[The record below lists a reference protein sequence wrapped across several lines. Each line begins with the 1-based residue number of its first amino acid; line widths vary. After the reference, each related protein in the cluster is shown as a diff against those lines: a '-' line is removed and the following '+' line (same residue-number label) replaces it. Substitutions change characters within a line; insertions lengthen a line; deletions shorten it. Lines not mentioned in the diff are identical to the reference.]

1 MGHRPNQARAAQRVS
16 AGRLRGFARFLAAA
30 AFLGLALA
38 ALTVPVPSGAAA
50 AQAGKFFFHDGD
62 SPIVFLGDSITEQRM
77 YTTYI
82 ETYVLTRFPKWTVT
96 FRNIGW
102 GGDTVWLSQRRNFEA
117 GVRRDILPLH
127 PKAITIDFG
136 MNDARGGD
144 GNYAKYINYS
154 AQLARGLKETGVR
167 VALLAPS
174 PEERYEAGQPAG
186 SGYNNMLAKYSQGL
200 QGVAAKEGVLFV
212 DQFSPFVRVIEDG
225 RKAGVLGAAGDPR
238 LVPDGIHPNWAG
250 HLVMAAAILKGLG
263 APALVSH
270 LEIDAAVAKVKAAQG
285 CTAEIL
291 PAAAAGVLVFR
302 RADDGL
308 PWPIQPEAALVLK
321 VPGFT
326 PLEDLSLYD
335 LKVTGLTAAKYDLT
349 IDEQAVGTF
358 TKEDLARGVNL
369 TLQAGPITAQG
380 AQLLCAV
387 VEKNNLFFDRWR
399 KTLVPNLPASL
410 NEADIPAD
418 VKEKLAQA
426 DQAIA
431 EKEKQIN
438 ALRLPAPHV
447 FGLRPAP

>member
-1 MGHRPNQARAAQRVS
+1 MDRRPNHARVAQWVS
-16 AGRLRGFARFLAAA
+16 AGRLGCLALFLATGALVAVAA
-30 AFLGLALA
+30 SALA
-38 ALTVPVPSGAAA
+38 ATLPKSAATGK
-50 AQAGKFFFHDGD
+50 AGKFFFHDGD

-102 GGDTVWLSQRRNFEA
+102 GGDTMGLTQRRGFET

-144 GNYAKYINYS
+144 GNYARYINY
-154 AQLARGLKETGVR
+154 ATQFARGLKESGVR
-167 VALLAPS
+167 VALIAPS

-186 SGYNNMLAKYSQGL
+186 SAFNKMLAKYSQGL
-200 QGVAAKEGVLFV
+200 QDVAAKEGVPFV
-212 DQFSPFVRVIEDG
+212 DQFTPFVRVIEDG

-238 LVPDGIHPNWAG
+238 LVPDGVHPNWAG

-270 LEIDAAVAKVKAAQG
+270 MEIDAAVAKVKAAQG

-291 PAAAAGVLVFR
+291 PGAGDGVLAFR
-302 RADDGL
+302 RADDSL
-308 PWPIQPEAALVLK
+308 PWPIPPEAALVLT

-335 LKVTGLTAAKYDLT
+335 LKVTGLKAEKYDLA
-349 IDEQAVGTF
+349 IDDQVVGTF
-358 TKEDLARGVNL
+358 TKEALARGVNL
-369 TLQAGPITAQG
+369 TSAAGPITAQG
-380 AQLLCAV
+380 AQLLQAV
-387 VEKNNLFFDRWR
+387 IDKNNLFFDRWR

-410 NEADIPAD
+410 KEADVPAD
-418 VKEKLAQA
+418 VKEKLAQE
-426 DQAIA
+426 DRAIA

-438 ALRLPAPHV
+438 ALRVPAPHV
-447 FGLRPAP
+447 FKLTPRP

>member
-1 MGHRPNQARAAQRVS
+1 MGHRPTQARAAQGVS
-16 AGRLRGFARFLAAA
+16 AGRLRGFALFLAAA
-30 AFLGLALA
+30 AFLVLALA
-38 ALTVPVPSGAAA
+38 ALTAPVPSGAAA

-102 GGDTVWLSQRRNFEA
+102 GGDTVWLSRRRDFEA

-136 MNDARGGD
+136 MNDARGG
-144 GNYAKYINYS
+144 NYAKYINYS
-154 AQLARGLKETGVR
+154 TQLAHGLKETGVR
-167 VALLAPS
+167 VALLTPS

-186 SGYNNMLAKYSQGL
+186 SGYNNKLAKYSRGL

-225 RKAGVLGAAGDPR
+225 RKAGVLGAAGNPR
-238 LVPDGIHPNWAG
+238 LVPDGVHPNWAG

-270 LEIDAAVAKVKAAQG
+270 LEINAAAAKVKAAQG
-285 CTAEIL
+285 CAAEIL
-291 PAAAAGVLVFR
+291 DGAGEGVLAFR
-302 RADDGL
+302 RADDCL

-326 PLEDLSLYD
+326 PLADLSLYD
-335 LKVTGLTAAKYDLT
+335 LKVTGLKAAQYDLA
-349 IDEQAVGTF
+349 IDDQKVGTF

-380 AQLLCAV
+380 AQLLRAV

-399 KTLVPNLPASL
+399 RTLVPNLPASL

-418 VKEKLAQA
+418 AREKLAQA

-447 FGLRPAP
+447 FKLTPAL